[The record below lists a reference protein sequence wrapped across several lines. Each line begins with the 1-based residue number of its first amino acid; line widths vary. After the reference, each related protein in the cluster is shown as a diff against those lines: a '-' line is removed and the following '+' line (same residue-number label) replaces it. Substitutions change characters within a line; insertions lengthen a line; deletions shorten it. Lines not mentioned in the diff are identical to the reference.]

1 MAVFFIYFALISILS
16 EEEKTQQTA
25 FNAESCITNALIS
38 HIESQK
44 IQTESSREISGKLG
58 EIWNEIAEKYRVWQK
73 QLLSR
78 QRGSAPAP

>member
-1 MAVFFIYFALISILS
+1 MQRGTAL
-16 EEEKTQQTA
+16 
-25 FNAESCITNALIS
+25 NS

-44 IQTESSREISGKLG
+44 IQTQSSGEKRGKLG
-58 EIWNEIAEKYRVWQK
+58 EIWNEIAEKYKVWQK